1 MPKLPT
7 TVAPAFAAWRQDL
20 PASLVVFLVS
30 LPLSMAVAVAAGA
43 PVSAGLIAGIVGGL
57 VVGALSGAPLQ
68 ITGPSVGL
76 TVLTYQAW
84 QEFGIESLGVLVL
97 ACGVLQILFAFF
109 RLGVWYRAV
118 SPAVLQG
125 MLAGI
130 GALIFASQFHVM
142 VDDRPQPSGIAN
154 LLTIPDALAKGFP
167 PPALETAEQRAAVRD
182 TMLRLSGLHQRQTE
196 LLEEVHHIL
205 AGAPGAAW
213 SSGAKPTAKNDD
225 AGTDSDDDLELASLL
240 DDFELEAQLEALVP
254 RQQALVDELATLRGD
269 GVAEPLAAA
278 LAGARRA
285 LDDLNAGDVGSA
297 RASQDEA
304 ERLLLRARDTTKHHR
319 WAATVGI
326 LTITLLIGWQALVA
340 RRFTFLPGAFV
351 AVALMTAAA
360 TLWKLPLA
368 FVELPESMFGESF
381 FPNFG
386 ELAALTRP
394 RMLIL
399 ALEFALV
406 ASVETLL
413 CAARAERNHAA
424 PRANY
429 NRELLAQGIGNVC
442 CGLLRA
448 LPVAGSLVGTA
459 VNVEA
464 GARSRWAGVAQ
475 GLWLLLLVVTA
486 LTWLQWVPTSAL
498 AAVLVYTGFR
508 LIDYPAALRLW
519 RENRGEAGIYIVTA
533 LTVFCVGLLPGLL
546 AGVALS
552 LGRLIWEFSRL
563 EIQRRPEPEHG
574 RYELTLRGNATF
586 LRLPY
591 LADALA
597 DVPPDAELHLNVEG
611 LDVIDRACL
620 DLLHD
625 WQRENEPYGGRLAL
639 NHESLAAR
647 FWRRPRRRNAEEN
660 GAQKP
665 RRERQVPI

>member
-1 MPKLPT
+1 MPKLPP
-7 TVAPAFAAWRQDL
+7 TVAPVFVAWRQDL

-57 VVGALSGAPLQ
+57 VVGGLSGAPLQ
-68 ITGPSVGL
+68 VTGPSVGL

-97 ACGVLQILFAFF
+97 ACGILQILFAFF

-125 MLAGI
+125 MLAGV

-167 PPALETAEQRAAVRD
+167 PPTLETAEQRAAVRE
-182 TMLRLSGLHQRQTE
+182 TMQRLSGLHQNQTE

-205 AGAPGAAW
+205 AGARGTAW
-213 SSGAKPTAKNDD
+213 ST
-225 AGTDSDDDLELASLL
+225 DDDNRAVAEML
-240 DDFELEAQLEALVP
+240 DDIELESRLQALAP
-254 RQQALVDELATLRGD
+254 RQQALVDELTGLRGD
-269 GVAEPLAAA
+269 GAAEPLAAA

-285 LDDLNAGDVGSA
+285 LDDLRAGDVGSA

-304 ERLLLRARDTTKHHR
+304 EQLLLHARDTTKHHR

-326 LTITLLIGWQALVA
+326 LTITLLVGWQALVA
-340 RRFTFLPGAFV
+340 RRFPFLPGAFV

-360 TLWKLPLA
+360 TVWKLPLS
-368 FVELPESMFGESF
+368 FVELPENMFGESF
-381 FPNFG
+381 FPNLG

-413 CAARAERNHAA
+413 CAARAERHHAA
-424 PRANY
+424 PRAHY

-448 LPVAGSLVGTA
+448 LPVAGSLVGTS

-519 RENRGEAGIYIVTA
+519 RENRSEAGIYTVTA

-546 AGVALS
+546 AGVAIS

-563 EIQRRPEPEHG
+563 EIERRPEPELG

-647 FWRRPRRRNAEEN
+647 FWRRPRRRSEES
-660 GAQKP
+660 GTQKP

>member
-1 MPKLPT
+1 MPKLPPT
-7 TVAPAFAAWRQDL
+7 IAPAFAAWRQDL
-20 PASLVVFLVS
+20 PASLIVFLVS

-43 PVSAGLIAGIVGGL
+43 PVSAGLMAGIVGGL

-76 TVLTYQAW
+76 TVLIYQAW

-130 GALIFASQFHVM
+130 GALIFTSQFHVM
-142 VDDRPQPSGIAN
+142 VDERPQSSGIAN

-167 PPALETAEQRAAVRD
+167 PPTLETAEQRAAVRA
-182 TMLRLSGLHQRQTE
+182 TMQRLSGLHQDQTE

-205 AGAPGAAW
+205 AGGSTWSDELGKADGA
-213 SSGAKPTAKNDD
+213 ND
-225 AGTDSDDDLELASLL
+225 ANNRAIAEML
-240 DDFELEAQLEALVP
+240 DDIELETQLQALAP
-254 RQQALVDELATLRGD
+254 RQQALVDELAGLRGD
-269 GVAEPLAAA
+269 GAAEPLAAA
-278 LAGARRA
+278 LAGTRRA
-285 LDDLNAGDVGSA
+285 LDDLQAGDVGSA
-297 RASQDEA
+297 RASQDQA
-304 ERLLLRARDTTKHHR
+304 EQLLLRARDTTKHHR
-319 WAATVGI
+319 WAATIGI
-326 LTITLLIGWQALVA
+326 LTITLLVGWQALVA
-340 RRFTFLPGAFV
+340 RRFNYLPGAFV
-351 AVALMTAAA
+351 AVALVTAAA
-360 TLWKLPLA
+360 TIWQLPLS

-381 FPNFG
+381 FPNLG
-386 ELAALTRP
+386 ELATLTRP
-394 RMLIL
+394 RMMIL

-413 CAARAERNHAA
+413 CTARAERHHAHPQA
-424 PRANY
+424 HY

-448 LPVAGSLVGTA
+448 LPVAGSLVGTS
-459 VNVEA
+459 VNADA

-486 LTWLQWVPTSAL
+486 LTWLQAVPTAAL

-508 LIDYPAALRLW
+508 LIDHPAAIRLW
-519 RENRGEAGIYIVTA
+519 RDNRVEAGIYTATA
-533 LTVFCVGLLPGLL
+533 LTVFCVGLLPGLI

-563 EIQRRPEPEHG
+563 EIERRPDPEHG
-574 RYELTLRGNATF
+574 RYELMLRGNATF

-597 DVPPDAELHLNVEG
+597 EVPPDAELHLNVEG

-639 NHESLAAR
+639 NQESLAAR
-647 FWRRPRRRNAEEN
+647 FWRRPRRRTEEN
-660 GAQKP
+660 GTAQKP

>member
-1 MPKLPT
+1 MTPKLPSI
-7 TVAPAFAAWRQDL
+7 VAPAFADWRQDL
-20 PASLVVFLVS
+20 TESLVVFLVS

-68 ITGPSVGL
+68 VTGPSVGL

-142 VDDRPQPSGIAN
+142 VDDRPQSSGIAN
-154 LLTIPDALAKGFP
+154 LLTIPEAVEKGFP
-167 PPALETAEQRAAVRD
+167 PPALETAEQRAGVRD

-196 LLEEVHHIL
+196 LLEEVHHLL
-205 AGAPGAAW
+205 AGAPGTAW
-213 SSGAKPTAKNDD
+213 SSGAAPVAEN
-225 AGTDSDDDLELASLL
+225 AAADDDPELAALL
-240 DDFELEAQLEALVP
+240 DDMELESQLQALAP
-254 RQQALVDELATLRGD
+254 RQQSLVDELATLRGD
-269 GVAEPLAAA
+269 GAAEPLAAA

-285 LDDLNAGDVGSA
+285 LDDLRAGDVGSA

-326 LTITLLIGWQALVA
+326 LTITLLVGWQALVA
-340 RRFTFLPGAFV
+340 RRFKFLPGAFV
-351 AVALMTAAA
+351 AVALMTSAA
-360 TLWKLPLA
+360 TLWKLPLS

-386 ELAALTRP
+386 ELAALARP
-394 RMLIL
+394 RMLLL

-424 PRANY
+424 PRAHY
-429 NRELLAQGIGNVC
+429 NRELLAQGVGNVC

-486 LTWLQWVPTSAL
+486 LTWLQWVPMSAL

-508 LIDYPAALRLW
+508 LIDYPSAVRLW
-519 RENRGEAGIYIVTA
+519 RENRTEAGIYIATA

-597 DVPPDAELHLNVEG
+597 EVPRDAELHLNVEG

-647 FWRRPRRRNAEEN
+647 FWRRPRRRSEDN
-660 GAQKP
+660 GAGKP

>member
-1 MPKLPT
+1 MPKLPP
-7 TVAPAFAAWRQDL
+7 TVAPVFVAWRQDL

-57 VVGALSGAPLQ
+57 VVGGLSGAPLQ
-68 ITGPSVGL
+68 VTGPSVGL

-97 ACGVLQILFAFF
+97 ACGILQILFAFF

-125 MLAGI
+125 MLAGV

-167 PPALETAEQRAAVRD
+167 PPTLETAEQRAAVRE
-182 TMLRLSGLHQRQTE
+182 TMQRLSGLHQNQTE

-205 AGAPGAAW
+205 AGARGTAW
-213 SSGAKPTAKNDD
+213 ST
-225 AGTDSDDDLELASLL
+225 DDDNRAVAEML
-240 DDFELEAQLEALVP
+240 DDIELESRLQALAP
-254 RQQALVDELATLRGD
+254 RQQALVDELTGLRGD
-269 GVAEPLAAA
+269 GAAEPLAAA

-285 LDDLNAGDVGSA
+285 LDDLRAGDVGSA

-304 ERLLLRARDTTKHHR
+304 EQLLLHARDTTKHHR

-326 LTITLLIGWQALVA
+326 LTITLLVGWQALVA
-340 RRFTFLPGAFV
+340 RRFPFLPGAFV

-360 TLWKLPLA
+360 TFWKLPLS

-381 FPNFG
+381 FPNLG

-413 CAARAERNHAA
+413 CAARAELHHAA
-424 PRANY
+424 PRAHY

-448 LPVAGSLVGTA
+448 LPVAGSLVGTS

-519 RENRGEAGIYIVTA
+519 RENRSEAGIYTVTA

-546 AGVALS
+546 AGVAIS

-563 EIQRRPEPEHG
+563 EIERRPEPELG

-620 DLLHD
+620 GLLHD
-625 WQRENEPYGGRLAL
+625 WQRENEPYGGGLAL

-647 FWRRPRRRNAEEN
+647 FWRRPRRRSEES
-660 GAQKP
+660 GTQKP

>member
-1 MPKLPT
+1 MTPKLPAP
-7 TVAPAFAAWRQDL
+7 VAPPFAAWRQDL

-68 ITGPSVGL
+68 VTGPSVGL

-97 ACGVLQILFAFF
+97 ACGVLQILFASF

-142 VDDRPQPSGIAN
+142 VDDRPQSSGIAN

-182 TMLRLSGLHQRQTE
+182 TMQRLAGLHQHQTE

-205 AGAPGAAW
+205 AGARGTGWNADPA
-213 SSGAKPTAKNDD
+213 DD
-225 AGTDSDDDLELASLL
+225 PELAAML
-240 DDFELEAQLEALVP
+240 DDIELETQLQALAP

-269 GVAEPLAAA
+269 GAARPLAEA

-285 LDDLNAGDVGSA
+285 LDDLRAGDVGSA
-297 RASQDEA
+297 RASQDAA
-304 ERLLLRARDTTKHHR
+304 EQLLLHARDTTKHHR

-326 LTITLLIGWQALVA
+326 LTITLLVGWQTLVA
-340 RRFTFLPGAFV
+340 RRFPFLSGAFV

-381 FPNFG
+381 FPNLG
-386 ELAALTRP
+386 ELATLTRP

-413 CAARAERNHAA
+413 CAARAEHRHGA
-424 PRANY
+424 PRAHY

-448 LPVAGSLVGTA
+448 LPVAGSLVGTS

-486 LTWLQWVPTSAL
+486 LTWLQWVPMSAL

-508 LIDYPAALRLW
+508 LIDYPAAVRLW
-519 RENRGEAGIYIVTA
+519 RENRSEAGIYSVTA

-563 EIQRRPEPEHG
+563 EIERRPDPEHG

-647 FWRRPRRRNAEEN
+647 FWRRPRRRGEDQ
-660 GAQKP
+660 GAVKP